1 MGLSCVP
8 RPAVPSTAPGWA
20 LPISSGLKL
29 HTRGQASHLDSS
41 RTIYEL
47 YSESL
52 PYGLPNK
59 FSLKITPYWLTVIC
73 GIKMVSETILWK
85 WVLSPVI
92 VFPERWADNSPQ
104 DIPLACVT
112 LPQGKQNRPHFF
124 FKMGLIFRADRTLL
138 TGTEDQNVCPTG
150 MKNNSDTDANSP
162 YTKLV
167 VPTKHIPG
175 HQPGGPF
182 QVPRSCCQDFPQLA
196 LTLSELWIN

>member
-1 MGLSCVP
+1 
-8 RPAVPSTAPGWA
+8 
-20 LPISSGLKL
+20 
-29 HTRGQASHLDSS
+29 
-41 RTIYEL
+41 
-47 YSESL
+47 
-52 PYGLPNK
+52 
-59 FSLKITPYWLTVIC
+59 
-73 GIKMVSETILWK
+73 MVSETILWK

-124 FKMGLIFRADRTLL
+124 SKMGLIFRADRTLL
-138 TGTEDQNVCPTG
+138 TGTEDHNVCPTG
-150 MKNNSDTDANSP
+150 MKNNTDTDTNSP

-175 HQPGGPF
+175 LQPGGPF

-196 LTLSELWIN
+196 LTLSEVWINQGFCSSTWLQENLTSLRKKEFSWLVWWGSLRLGPALGIAWHGVSRCHRNPDPSSLSWELCP